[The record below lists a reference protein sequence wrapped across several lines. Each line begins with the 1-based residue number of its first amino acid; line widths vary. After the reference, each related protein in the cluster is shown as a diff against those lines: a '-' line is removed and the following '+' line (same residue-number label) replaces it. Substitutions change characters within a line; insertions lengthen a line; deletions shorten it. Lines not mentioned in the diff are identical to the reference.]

1 MARETE
7 THDGTEVGEME
18 NASAQPRRLLPML
31 LVVIGLVAGGGVGW
45 AVVGPVLAERRGVVG
60 AEREAERGS
69 EQRERSFYSIEN
81 LVVNPAGTRGM
92 RYLVVTVTV
101 EVKSANAARDL
112 TSRDAEVRD
121 ALVRLLGRKTVE
133 ELADVDR
140 RESLRQ
146 EIHDVIAGMVSRGEV
161 VRVFLPLYVIQ

>member
-1 MARETE
+1 MARETR
-7 THDGTEVGEME
+7 THDGTEGGELV
-18 NASAQPRRLLPML
+18 NVSVRPRRLLPT
-31 LVVIGLVAGGGVGW
+31 LVAAIGLALGGGLGW
-45 AVVGPVLAERRGVVG
+45 AVVGPVFVEHRG
-60 AEREAERGS
+60 AARSEEESGS
-69 EQRERSFYSIEN
+69 AQKERSFYSVEN